1 MNPTNTKVYWTP
13 DEIVLIVKKY
23 IERFGNSKPSIELF
37 NSAVASALPA
47 ERRGAPLSVFAY
59 NKRGNFQV
67 TLMLIHEKQ
76 GHPERN
82 SRFEGEFGERSKY
95 IFEQAHAILFNKPA
109 NQPLSSTIV
118 PTPVDMND
126 ADSVLLKLA
135 DIPLSVEQ
143 VKFVLSHSSIT
154 PHDMGMEIE
163 RRRYAAFADEVQ
175 RLRNEMN
182 TLKAIVEAIKAHP
195 PEVVVAAPAP
205 AAPEP
210 EKPKLRKVV
219 LITNISS
226 QIASYENE
234 LDKLDVD
241 ILSRNDVP
249 IHMINPKSEAIIVL
263 AKFTNHSN
271 RHNAKKISSQY
282 GIPFFE
288 IHGTGQLK
296 ALLKSMNDDADFWQP

>member
-37 NSAVASALPA
+37 NSAVASALPPD
-47 ERRGAPLSVFAY
+47 RRGAPLSVFAY

-82 SRFEGEFGERSKY
+82 SRFEGEFGERSRY
-95 IFEQAHAILFNKPA
+95 IFEQAHKALFN
-109 NQPLSSTIV
+109 QPTAILSSTIA
-118 PTPVDMND
+118 PSPVDMND
-126 ADSVLLKLA
+126 VDSILLKLA
-135 DIPLSVEQ
+135 DLTLSQEQ
-143 VKFVLSHSSIT
+143 IRFLFSHSSILVGDL
-154 PHDMGMEIE
+154 HQEIE
-163 RRRYAAFADEVQ
+163 RRRAAEYMNEIA
-175 RLRNEMN
+175 RLRGEMN
-182 TLKAIVEAIKAHP
+182 TLKALFEELKSK
-195 PEVVVAAPAP
+195 PAP
-205 AAPEP
+205 VADVLAPVPEP
-210 EKPKLRKVV
+210 AKPRKRKIV

-226 QIASYENE
+226 QIASYEHE
-234 LDKLDVD
+234 LDRLEVDV
-241 ILSRNDVP
+241 LSRNDTP

-271 RHNAKKISSQY
+271 RHNAKKVSGQY
-282 GIPFFE
+282 SIPFFE

-296 ALLKSMNDDADFWQP
+296 GLLREMNSDEFWQD